1 MKLEQMKTVLE
12 KGGKF
17 EGINRKVQIKPTKW
31 IEQADGAPEVPS
43 DSAARMRGLF
53 HSFSCAVR
61 LLNHRSKHLDSL
73 GPAMGGGHRANQLSA
88 YEMIGSLMCR

>member
-17 EGINRKVQIKPTKW
+17 EGINRKVQIKPIKW

-53 HSFSCAVR
+53 HFFFMRGAFIESPVQASGLACTCDGR
-61 LLNHRSKHLDSL
+61 
-73 GPAMGGGHRANQLSA
+73 RA
-88 YEMIGSLMCR
+88 